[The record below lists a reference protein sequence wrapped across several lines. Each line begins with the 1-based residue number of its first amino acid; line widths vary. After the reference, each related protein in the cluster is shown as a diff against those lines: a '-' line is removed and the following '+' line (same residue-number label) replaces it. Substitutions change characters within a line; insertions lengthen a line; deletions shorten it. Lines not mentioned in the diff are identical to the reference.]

1 MNDEELQRLIAE
13 ERQRIARDLHDLVLQ
28 RLFATGIMLEGALR
42 KAIVEDV
49 QLALKQALVDLDET
63 VGQIRSTVHSLN
75 SNQDSVRQKI
85 LHEIEVARTHWGY
98 VIDFNLKG
106 PIDTVMSPNLSEDVV
121 AVTAE
126 LLNNAGRHANANA
139 DDPTFA
145 DGCIKNAGFTVLF
158 LKPRSR
164 AEYAAEI
171 ANVFPH
177 DDNFGVFRQHHVQG
191 AIDRLNHVHG
201 FGRGFRHQRASHS
214 GPNLSRCSSN
224 ICSHCSFKC
233 HGISSNTSS
242 NMLSIG

>member
-106 PIDTVMSPNLSEDVV
+106 PIDTVMSPKLSEDVI

-126 LLNNAGRHANANA
+126 LLNNAGRHANANKVKYE
-139 DDPTFA
+139 
-145 DGCIKNAGFTVLF
+145 IKVEAGRLEIQVEDNGAGF
-158 LKPRSR
+158 KP
-164 AEYAAEI
+164 I
-171 ANVFPH
+171 K
-177 DDNFGVFRQHHVQG
+177 FGNG
-191 AIDRLNHVHG
+191 LL
-201 FGRGFRHQRASHS
+201 
-214 GPNLSRCSSN
+214 NLSDRAA
-224 ICSHCSFKC
+224 KY
-233 HGISSNTSS
+233 GGEVKVENTDSGLKVS
-242 NMLSIG
+242 WQITI

>member
-1 MNDEELQRLIAE
+1 MPLDEEELQRLIAQ

-75 SNQDSVRQKI
+75 SDHNSVRHKI

-106 PIDTVMSPNLSEDVV
+106 PIDTVMSPALSEDVI

-126 LLNNAGRHANANA
+126 LLNNAGRHAKA
-139 DDPTFA
+139 TKVKYE
-145 DGCIKNAGFTVLF
+145 IKVDEGRLEIQVEDNGVGF
-158 LKPRSR
+158 KP
-164 AEYAAEI
+164 I
-171 ANVFPH
+171 K
-177 DDNFGVFRQHHVQG
+177 FGNG
-191 AIDRLNHVHG
+191 LI
-201 FGRGFRHQRASHS
+201 
-214 GPNLSRCSSN
+214 NLSDRAAKYGGEVN
-224 ICSHCSFKC
+224 VE
-233 HGISSNTSS
+233 NTGKGLKVSWQ
-242 NMLSIG
+242 ITI